1 MEEAYNQIQ
10 IYIQKRYIAPPE
22 MCPCGNTKIYLNKF
36 NRNKIHP
43 YCFRCTKKEC
53 RKIFPLLKSSF
64 FDEFSSK
71 PLAVLIDIFRCFMDY
86 KFNIQE
92 AMNFLRKTKHQEIS
106 EKFIRNFYNKM
117 RKYIYLYYI
126 LEYATENMRTEIAN
140 KFYSSDES
148 LFSHYIKR
156 NSLFLL
162 GIIDNSTKNFR
173 LNLAKDRDSRTI
185 ETFILK
191 AIPNGII

>member
-1 MEEAYNQIQ
+1 M
-10 IYIQKRYIAPPE
+10 
-22 MCPCGNTKIYLNKF
+22 
-36 NRNKIHP
+36 
-43 YCFRCTKKEC
+43 
-53 RKIFPLLKSSF
+53 
-64 FDEFSSK
+64 
-71 PLAVLIDIFRCFMDY
+71 
-86 KFNIQE
+86 
-92 AMNFLRKTKHQEIS
+92 
-106 EKFIRNFYNKM
+106 
-117 RKYIYLYYI
+117 
-126 LEYATENMRTEIAN
+126 EYATENMRTEIAN